1 MAGIKE
7 NEGVVIA
14 RNREG
19 PAHIEQLSETNWYIA
34 QTNDDHWTGACRD
47 RCQGANSHIQAIGSE
62 GFTIG
67 RFLEEVMF
75 AGPNMNDQTIFTAM
89 MSPKLNV
96 FDTYW
101 VDSDIPYV
109 HMAIE
114 TE

>member
-1 MAGIKE
+1 MIRETLTQESDFTSAFSHLVSTRVVAPGYLIMAGIKE

-75 AGPNMNDQTIFTAM
+75 AGPNMND
-89 MSPKLNV
+89 
-96 FDTYW
+96 
-101 VDSDIPYV
+101 
-109 HMAIE
+109 
-114 TE
+114 